1 MGRVLHT
8 GQAIVDLVMRV
19 PAMPPVGGDIYA
31 HQFEL
36 TAGGG
41 FNVMAAAAR
50 DSAEVVY
57 LGTVGTGPFGDK
69 VRAALQAERVA
80 APNPPVAG
88 LDTGVSIAI
97 VDADAE
103 RTFVSAL
110 GAEGQM
116 APEHLNAVAVRPDD
130 VVYVTG
136 YSLRHPVN
144 GTSLTS
150 WLPTIEPQAAVV
162 FDPAPLLTEIP
173 EPAWAAIT
181 ARATVWTLNTREAS
195 LTLGR
200 LTGTEPARTAPAE
213 LAEALAGLL
222 PAAVLVRDGGR
233 GTYVADR
240 ARVRHVP
247 AHAVTPV
254 DTNGAGDA
262 HTGVLM
268 ACLARGTGL
277 RDATRR
283 ANVSAAIAVTRQGP
297 ATAPTADEID
307 AAIGCSGAGQES
319 PRIRAEDDA

>member
-19 PAMPPVGGDIYA
+19 PAMPPVGGDVYA
-31 HQFEL
+31 HRFEL

-50 DSAEVVY
+50 DDADVVY

-69 VRAALQAERVA
+69 VRAALRAEHIA

-88 LDTGVSIAI
+88 LDTGVSVAI
-97 VDADAE
+97 VDAGAE

-110 GAEGQM
+110 GAEGQVT
-116 APEHLNAVAVRPDD
+116 PGHLNAVPVRPDD

-144 GTSLTS
+144 GASLTG
-150 WLPTIEPQAAVV
+150 WLATIDPQTAVV

-173 EPAWAAIT
+173 EAAWAAVT
-181 ARATVWTLNTREAS
+181 ARATIWTLNAREAGIA
-195 LTLGR
+195 LGR
-200 LTGTEPARTAPAE
+200 LTRTVPEHTAPAE

-222 PAAVLVRDGGR
+222 PAAVLVRDGGG

-240 ARVRHVP
+240 AGVRHVP

-262 HTGVLM
+262 HTGVLA
-268 ACLARGTGL
+268 ACLARGADL
-277 RDATRR
+277 LDAARR
-283 ANVSAAIAVTRQGP
+283 ANVAAAIAVTRQGP
-297 ATAPTADEID
+297 ATAPTTEEID
-307 AAIGCSGAGQES
+307 TAITRHGSDY
-319 PRIRAEDDA
+319 R

>member
-19 PAMPPVGGDIYA
+19 PAMPPVGGDVYA

-50 DSAEVVY
+50 DRADVVY

-69 VRAALQAERVA
+69 VHAALQTERIA

-88 LDTGVSIAI
+88 LDTGVSVAI

-110 GAEGQM
+110 GAEGQVT
-116 APEHLNAVAVRPDD
+116 PEHLNAVAVRPDD

-136 YSLRHPVN
+136 YSLRHPTN
-144 GTSLTS
+144 GASLTG
-150 WLPTIEPQAAVV
+150 WLPTIDPQTGVV

-173 EPAWAAIT
+173 EAAWAAIT
-181 ARATVWTLNTREAS
+181 ARATVWTLNAREAG

-200 LTGTEPARTAPAE
+200 LTGTVPEGTMPAE

-240 ARVRHVP
+240 IGVRHVP
-247 AHAVTPV
+247 AHAITPV

-268 ACLARGTGL
+268 ACLSRGTNL
-277 RDATRR
+277 LDATRR
-283 ANVSAAIAVTRQGP
+283 ANVAAAIAVTRQGP

-307 AAIGCSGAGQES
+307 AAIARPGT
-319 PRIRAEDDA
+319 D